1 MQVRNLLL
9 YQVSDKKVNVSVYFE
24 KGTFWLSQKAMAA
37 LFGVNRTVVTKHLR
51 NIFETDELAEDSV
64 CANFAHTAEDGKNY
78 ETKFYRRLF
87 KNLCKPQLGF
97 SNEQRAEVVVFK

>member
-78 ETKFYRRLF
+78 ETKFYRLEAILFMTNLNYHILKDRCRLV
-87 KNLCKPQLGF
+87 C
-97 SNEQRAEVVVFK
+97 

>member
-37 LFGVNRTVVTKHLR
+37 LFGVYRTVVTKHLR

-78 ETKFYRRLF
+78 ETKFYRLEAILFIAHLNYHILKDRCRLV
-87 KNLCKPQLGF
+87 C
-97 SNEQRAEVVVFK
+97 